1 MKNYH
6 THTFRCNHAD
16 GDASDYAE
24 AALNKGFT
32 LLGISDHTPLPD
44 NRWLYMRMGLSALPA
59 YVRAIEEA
67 QSKYT
72 DLIILKGMEC
82 EWAPEYHNFF
92 EDVLLGQYGFDY
104 LILGS
109 HFFPYGRSW
118 LSSHGDI
125 TDASR
130 LIAYTDFLIES
141 MRSGLFA
148 FVAHPDLFGLCYMD
162 WDKNTEAAS
171 KEILSAAEELKIPLE
186 INGYGLAKR
195 RVRASTGERTAY
207 PWYQF
212 WELAAGYDITVVVNS
227 DAHYPSH
234 VDQGI
239 LKGREMAKSLGLTL
253 ANLEALQGR

>member
-109 HFFPYGRSW
+109 HFFPY
-118 LSSHGDI
+118 
-125 TDASR
+125 
-130 LIAYTDFLIES
+130 
-141 MRSGLFA
+141 
-148 FVAHPDLFGLCYMD
+148 V
-162 WDKNTEAAS
+162 
-171 KEILSAAEELKIPLE
+171 
-186 INGYGLAKR
+186 
-195 RVRASTGERTAY
+195 
-207 PWYQF
+207 
-212 WELAAGYDITVVVNS
+212 
-227 DAHYPSH
+227 
-234 VDQGI
+234 
-239 LKGREMAKSLGLTL
+239 
-253 ANLEALQGR
+253 